1 VIHGCWSVRLNDP
14 VISNVTNDCNCLS
27 NLLLNPHFYK
37 TMEFE
42 WDPKKAAL
50 NLKKHKVSFAEAAT
64 VFSDFCQRANIMKKT
79 TNKNIETELDDELR
93 PEYDLS
99 QLKGGVRGKCA
110 ERYRAGSN
118 VVVLAPDVAEA
129 FPNEEAVNEALR
141 LLIKIA
147 TTQLKNGQSL
157 KSAS

>member
-1 VIHGCWSVRLNDP
+1 MKNI
-14 VISNVTNDCNCLS
+14 TNN
-27 NLLLNPHFYK
+27 
-37 TMEFE
+37 T
-42 WDPKKAAL
+42 
-50 NLKKHKVSFAEAAT
+50 
-64 VFSDFCQRANIMKKT
+64 
-79 TNKNIETELDDELR
+79 IETELDDELR

-99 QLKGGVRGKCA
+99 QLKGGVRGKYA

-147 TTQLKNGQSL
+147 TTQLKHAQSL